1 MNITNETL
9 SAVSVFV
16 TTLDSY
22 APLHKSQTVQ
32 LDMMNAGVLKLLSCR
47 RVQYQY
53 MKSCLSIYEL
63 QFMTTRKDIIDHQ
76 LTVPVPSNNNQR

>member
-53 MKSCLSIYEL
+53 MKSCLSMNCNL
-63 QFMTTRKDIIDHQ
+63 
-76 LTVPVPSNNNQR
+76 